1 WSYSMSFEQTYFQ
14 FKHIIFVLL
23 KKYRIE
29 YNREEYTQLLTI
41 KMWELTQ
48 KYSPHHSTT
57 LQQFLFFR
65 LNFYLIDLFRSQK
78 QTEITIHSQYLI
90 EQQINVIDHSNYQLM
105 YEQFLQLLTT
115 NEKKWLRLKLL
126 GYKQFE
132 IASMLNCS
140 ISTIKNYRKKVQVK
154 YIKYYG
160 LNQK

>member
-1 WSYSMSFEQTYFQ
+1 MSFEQTYFQ
-14 FKHIIFVLL
+14 FKYIIFVLL

-115 NEKKWLRLKLL
+115 NEKNWLRLKLL

>member
-1 WSYSMSFEQTYFQ
+1 MSFEQTYFQ
-14 FKHIIFVLL
+14 FKYIIFVLL

-65 LNFYLIDLFRSQK
+65 LNFYLIDLFRNQK

-115 NEKKWLRLKLL
+115 NEKNWLRLKLL

-154 YIKYYG
+154 YIEYYG

>member
-1 WSYSMSFEQTYFQ
+1 MSFEQTYFQ
-14 FKHIIFVLL
+14 FKYIIFVLL

-57 LQQFLFFR
+57 LQQFLYFR

-90 EQQINVIDHSNYQLM
+90 EQQTNVIDHRNFQLM

-115 NEKKWLRLKLL
+115 NEKNWLRLKLL

-132 IASMLNCS
+132 IASILNCS
-140 ISTIKNYRKKVQVK
+140 ISTIKNHRKKVQVK
-154 YIKYYG
+154 YIKYYE

>member
-1 WSYSMSFEQTYFQ
+1 MSFEQTYFQ
-14 FKHIIFVLL
+14 FKYIIFVLL

-57 LQQFLFFR
+57 LQQFLYFR

-115 NEKKWLRLKLL
+115 NEKNWLRLKLL

-154 YIKYYG
+154 YIKYYE

>member
-1 WSYSMSFEQTYFQ
+1 MSFEQTYFQ
-14 FKHIIFVLL
+14 FKFIIFVLL
-23 KKYRIE
+23 KKYHIK

-57 LQQFLFFR
+57 LQQFLYFR

-78 QTEITIHSQYLI
+78 QTEITINSQYLI
-90 EQQINVIDHSNYQLM
+90 EQQTNVTDHRNYQLM

-115 NEKKWLRLKLL
+115 NEKNWLRLKLL

-154 YIKYYG
+154 YIKYYE

>member
-1 WSYSMSFEQTYFQ
+1 MSFEQTYFQ
-14 FKHIIFVLL
+14 FKYIIFVLL

-57 LQQFLFFR
+57 LQQFLYFR

-78 QTEITIHSQYLI
+78 QTEITINSQYLI
-90 EQQINVIDHSNYQLM
+90 EQQTNVTDHRNYQLM

-115 NEKKWLRLKLL
+115 NEKNWLRLKLL

-154 YIKYYG
+154 YIKYYE

>member
-1 WSYSMSFEQTYFQ
+1 MSFEQTYFQ

-115 NEKKWLRLKLL
+115 NEKNWLRLKLL

-140 ISTIKNYRKKVQVK
+140 ISTIKIIEKRFK
-154 YIKYYG
+154 
-160 LNQK
+160 

>member
-1 WSYSMSFEQTYFQ
+1 MSFEQTYFQ

-115 NEKKWLRLKLL
+115 NEKNWLRLKLL

>member
-1 WSYSMSFEQTYFQ
+1 MSFEQTYFQ
-14 FKHIIFVLL
+14 FKYIIFVLL

-57 LQQFLFFR
+57 LQQFLYFR

-90 EQQINVIDHSNYQLM
+90 EQQTNVTDHRNYQLM

-115 NEKKWLRLKLL
+115 NEKNWLRLKLL

-154 YIKYYG
+154 YIKYYE

>member
-1 WSYSMSFEQTYFQ
+1 MSFEQTYFQ

-29 YNREEYTQLLTI
+29 YNREEYIQLLTI

>member
-1 WSYSMSFEQTYFQ
+1 MSFEQTYFQ

-115 NEKKWLRLKLL
+115 NEKNWIRLKLL

>member
-1 WSYSMSFEQTYFQ
+1 MSFEQTYFQ

-90 EQQINVIDHSNYQLM
+90 EQKINVIDHSNYQLM

-115 NEKKWLRLKLL
+115 NEKNWLRLKLL

>member
-1 WSYSMSFEQTYFQ
+1 MSFEQTYFQ
-14 FKHIIFVLL
+14 FKYIIFVLL

-78 QTEITIHSQYLI
+78 QTEITINSQYLI
-90 EQQINVIDHSNYQLM
+90 EQQTNVTDHRNYQLM

-115 NEKKWLRLKLL
+115 NEKNWLRLKLL

-154 YIKYYG
+154 YIKYYE

>member
-1 WSYSMSFEQTYFQ
+1 M
-14 FKHIIFVLL
+14 LL

-115 NEKKWLRLKLL
+115 NEKNWLRLKLL

>member
-1 WSYSMSFEQTYFQ
+1 MSFEQTYFQ

>member
-1 WSYSMSFEQTYFQ
+1 MSFEQTYFQ
-14 FKHIIFVLL
+14 FKYIIFVLL

-65 LNFYLIDLFRSQK
+65 LNYYLIDLFRSQK

>member
-1 WSYSMSFEQTYFQ
+1 MSFEQTYFQ
-14 FKHIIFVLL
+14 FKYIIFVLL

-65 LNFYLIDLFRSQK
+65 LNFYFIDLFRSQK

-115 NEKKWLRLKLL
+115 NEKNWLRLKLL

-154 YIKYYG
+154 YIKYYE

>member
-1 WSYSMSFEQTYFQ
+1 MSFEQTYFQ
-14 FKHIIFVLL
+14 FKYIIFVLL

-65 LNFYLIDLFRSQK
+65 LNYYLIDLFRSQK

-115 NEKKWLRLKLL
+115 NEKNWLRLKLL

-154 YIKYYG
+154 YIKYYE

>member
-1 WSYSMSFEQTYFQ
+1 MSFEQTYFQ

-115 NEKKWLRLKLL
+115 NEKNWIRLKLL

-140 ISTIKNYRKKVQVK
+140 IYTIKNYRKKVQVK

>member
-1 WSYSMSFEQTYFQ
+1 MSFEQTYFQ

-90 EQQINVIDHSNYQLM
+90 EQQTNVIDHRNFQLM

-115 NEKKWLRLKLL
+115 NEKNWLRLKLL

-132 IASMLNCS
+132 IASILNCS
-140 ISTIKNYRKKVQVK
+140 ISTIKNHRKKVQVK
-154 YIKYYG
+154 YIKYYE

>member
-1 WSYSMSFEQTYFQ
+1 M
-14 FKHIIFVLL
+14 
-23 KKYRIE
+23 
-29 YNREEYTQLLTI
+29 
-41 KMWELTQ
+41 
-48 KYSPHHSTT
+48 
-57 LQQFLFFR
+57 
-65 LNFYLIDLFRSQK
+65 
-78 QTEITIHSQYLI
+78 
-90 EQQINVIDHSNYQLM
+90 IDHRNYQLM

-115 NEKKWLRLKLL
+115 NEKNWLRLKLL